1 MWRWVVL
8 AAGTLGLLVLP
19 TVLAFYSGGFFD
31 KPRLAAAGVVWALV
45 VAVAILSPRPL
56 PETRSGR
63 VALLGLFLLCAWV
76 ALSFVWAPLGGRAQD
91 DEQRLLLYL
100 GFMIAGVAL
109 LRGPLVRRW
118 LEPIVALGAF
128 VVIAYGLSERF
139 FPQAIHLA
147 SSGTAVGR
155 LEQPL
160 TYWNAEGLLAAIG
173 LVLAIHI
180 AGDPSRERWLRS
192 TAAAGGVLLGLGT
205 YLTYARGALG
215 AVAVGL
221 VVLLAL
227 DPHPRPQLRAIVTIL
242 GASAVAALVANDLS
256 TVKSLSARDVGE
268 GLEMLAALVALA
280 FAAGVTAPQV
290 PRRPIRFPSLPV
302 SRPATVLG
310 ISAGLLVAGALVL
323 AATEGKPKGTS
334 PLPGATPAR
343 LGSLDSNRYRYWEE
357 AGSTFVEHPL
367 IGIGS
372 GGFQVEW
379 LKVYNRFDA
388 SGDAHSLYL
397 ETAAELGIVGV
408 GILLLFLGGVAGS
421 VVRLYR
427 RERGLAAG
435 LAAGLSVWAFHAG
448 LDWDWEMPAVTLP
461 ALLLAAA
468 AIAWSDDPDVDG
480 SAQKSDQAGEA
491 ALPGVPIC

>member
-1 MWRWVVL
+1 MRRWVL
-8 AAGTLGLLVLP
+8 AAGTLGVLVLP
-19 TVLAFYSGGFFD
+19 TVLAFFSGGFFD
-31 KPRLAAAGVVWALV
+31 KPRLAGAGFVWALV

-56 PETRSGR
+56 PHSRPGQL
-63 VALLGLFLLCAWV
+63 ALLGLFLLCAWV
-76 ALSFVWAPLGGRAQD
+76 ALSFAWAPLGWRAQD

-100 GFMIAGVAL
+100 GFMIAGIAL

-118 LEPIVALGAF
+118 LEPAVALGAF
-128 VVIAYGLSERF
+128 VVIAYGLSERLL
-139 FPQAIHLA
+139 PNAIHLA

-160 TYWNAEGLLAAIG
+160 TYWNAEGLLGAIG

-180 AGDPSRERWLRS
+180 AGDGTRERWLRS
-192 TAAAGGVLLGLGT
+192 AAAAGGVLLGLGT

-227 DPHPRPQLRAIVTIL
+227 DPHLRPQLRAIVTIL

-256 TVKSLSARDVGE
+256 TVKSLSARATSE
-268 GLEMLAALVALA
+268 GIEMLAALVALA
-280 FAAGVTAPQV
+280 VAAAVIAPQV
-290 PRRPIRFPSLPV
+290 PRRPMRLPALRV

-310 ISAGLLVAGALVL
+310 VAAGLLVAGALVL

-343 LGSLDSNRYRYWEE
+343 LGSIDSNRYRYWEE
-357 AGSTFVEHPL
+357 AGSTFIEHPL

-379 LKVYNRFDA
+379 LKVYNRYDA
-388 SGDAHSLYL
+388 SGDAHSVYL
-397 ETAAELGIVGV
+397 EAAAELGIVGLA
-408 GILLLFLGGVAGS
+408 ILLLFLGGVAGS

-427 RERGLAAG
+427 VHRGPAAG
-435 LAAGLSVWAFHAG
+435 LAAGLAVWAFHAG
-448 LDWDWEMPAVTLP
+448 LDWDWEMPAVSLP

-468 AIAWSDDPDVDG
+468 AIAWSDEPDVDG
-480 SAQKSDQAGEA
+480 SLQDAAQAGEA